1 MDAALV
7 ITIFVAGIAAG
18 TVFLFASVGE
28 IIAERAGVLNLG
40 LEGMMLAGAVSGFLV
55 NFHRD
60 SLWLGVLAAVA
71 AGAALGLLHAVLVV
85 TFRTNQVV
93 TGLTLVIFA
102 TGLTGFLGEAVVGEA
117 PPGTFRP
124 VAVPVLGAIPVLGR
138 ILFDQDPLVYLSYFL
153 VPSVWW
159 WLNRTRPG
167 LNLRSVG
174 ESPETADAAGIS
186 VARTRYGAV
195 VVGGGLAGLSG
206 AYLSLAQAPSWIPNL
221 TAGRGWIAIALVIF
235 ATWSPLRA
243 ALGAYLFGCVEA
255 LGFRLQAVG
264 VDIPSFFVSMLPYVF
279 TIVVLVAISRGSTR
293 RRLAAPAA
301 LGNAYVREER

>member
-1 MDAALV
+1 MDADLV
-7 ITIFVAGIAAG
+7 VTIFVAGVAAG
-18 TVFLFASVGE
+18 TVFLFAAVGE

-40 LEGMMLAGAVSGFLV
+40 LEGMMLAGAVTGFLV
-55 NFHRD
+55 NFHLD
-60 SLWLGVLAAVA
+60 SPWLGTLAA
-71 AGAALGLLHAVLVV
+71 AGAGGALGLLHAVLVV

-102 TGLTGFLGEAVVGEA
+102 MGLTGFLGDSVVGEA
-117 PPGTFRP
+117 PPSTFEP
-124 VAVPVLGAIPVLGR
+124 LAVPGLSALPVVGRVL
-138 ILFDQDPLVYLSYFL
+138 FNQDALVYLSY
-153 VPSVWW
+153 VVVAAAWW
-159 WLNRTRPG
+159 WLYRTRPG

-174 ESPETADAAGIS
+174 ESPATADAAGIS

-195 VVGGGLAGLSG
+195 LVGGALAGLSG
-206 AYLSLAQAPSWIPNL
+206 AYLSLAQSPSWVPNV

-235 ATWSPLRA
+235 ATWSPARA

-264 VDIPSFFVSMLPYVF
+264 VDIPSFFVSMLPYLF
-279 TIVVLVAISRGSTR
+279 TIAVLVAISRGSAR